1 MFTAI
6 RRNIKE
12 VPIMKKK
19 VYKVFVNGKV
29 FATFTSRSLAE
40 RTANSAQNH
49 YGLVAEVRESIEEV
63 RENFER
69 I

>member
-1 MFTAI
+1 
-6 RRNIKE
+6 
-12 VPIMKKK
+12 MKKK
-19 VYKVFVNGKV
+19 VYKVFINGKV